1 MALRRLFDA
10 TAVAARKNCCASALC
25 VREPLLVLEP
35 GELDADLRMHGRQ
48 SLIRNG
54 TATMS
59 EATPN
64 ALRSMALMRPSRFES
79 GTVAGASL

>member
-1 MALRRLFDA
+1 MALRRRFDA
-10 TAVAARKNCCASALC
+10 TVVAARKSYGARSLC
-25 VREPLLVLEP
+25 VREPFLVLES
-35 GELDADLRMHGRQ
+35 GELDADLRMHDRQ
-48 SLIRNG
+48 SLIRKG